1 MMKHFMAV
9 ALFVSAAP
17 SQDRPHPSPDIAEQV
32 RSATAAFDRAYQKF
46 EQALVE
52 LGPAAIPELER
63 LAGTAQGPQKEAF
76 RASIEQIKRLR
87 ESIEKLVAEL
97 GDDRIETREK
107 ATVELRRIGRPARP
121 YLETALQSESAE
133 VRARSKF
140 LLIMISPRDREQA
153 RWATIAEAQAKRTAL
168 LDQQMQQ
175 GTVSSADLLKAKR
188 ELVKARHKAGQ
199 IPLQE
204 YLKAARE
211 FLERA
216 DNLAQVNFGNGV
228 ISRKDRMAAKLELLY
243 VDRRLGKSVD
253 KEIQALQMQ
262 WMELARFDKERG
274 LLGEADLLKHLV
286 AFLTDPDEDLD
297 D

>member
-9 ALFVSAAP
+9 ALLISAAP

-107 ATVELRRIGRPARP
+107 ATVELRRIGSPARP

-133 VRARSKF
+133 VRARAKF

-153 RWATIAEAQAKRTAL
+153 RWATIAEAHAKRTAL

-188 ELVKARHKAGQ
+188 ELLKARHKAGQ

-228 ISRKDRMAAKLELLY
+228 ITRKDRMVAKLELLY